1 MNIDDLSNSQLLLL
15 TLLVNFVMAIAT
27 GIVTVSL
34 LDKAPPTVLQSVN
47 RIVEHTVETVAPA
60 IDLPTQTVVQQ
71 PQQNSQPS
79 EEDQLVSAIS
89 AEKARTV
96 TITDANSGKSLALG
110 VYLPKARAVV
120 AGEADRLPGQAV
132 AVFADGTSIP
142 VSLSKQDASLAVYG
156 FADDAVLPSAVSPA
170 LLAPSGL
177 KQGQAVI
184 ALTADGSAVTGII
197 SKISADGIT
206 TTLPDVPA
214 GSAAVS
220 LSGGLVGIRGAS
232 AGGLFIA
239 ADAIAG
245 LLSATSTASG
255 S

>member
-60 IDLPTQTVVQQ
+60 IDIPTQTVTQ
-71 PQQNSQPS
+71 PQDSQPS
-79 EEDQLVSAIS
+79 EEDQLVAAIS

-96 TITDANSGKSLALG
+96 TIADDDGKPLALG

-120 AGEADRLPGQAV
+120 TASAERLPAQAT
-132 AVFADGTSIP
+132 AAFSDGTSVP
-142 VSLSKQDASLAVYG
+142 VSISKQDSALVVYG

-170 LLAPSGL
+170 LLAPNGL

-197 SKISADGIT
+197 SKVSADGIT

-220 LSGGLVGIRGAS
+220 LSGGLVGIRSGSADGMFIGADS
-232 AGGLFIA
+232 IA
-239 ADAIAG
+239 A

>member
-15 TLLVNFVMAIAT
+15 TILVNFVMSIAT

-60 IDLPTQTVVQQ
+60 VDIPTTIVTPSAPTQ
-71 PQQNSQPS
+71 QPS

-96 TITDANSGKSLALG
+96 ALYDSSQQHQYALG
-110 VYLPKARAVV
+110 LYLPNARAVV
-120 AGEADRLPGQAV
+120 TASGSKLPDQAL
-132 AVFADGTSIP
+132 AVFSDGTSVPI
-142 VSLSKQDASLAVYG
+142 SASKQDATIAIYG
-156 FADDAVLPSAVSPA
+156 FADDATLPQAASPA
-170 LLAPSGL
+170 LLSPASL

-197 SKISADGIT
+197 SKISPTGIT

-220 LSGGLVGIRGAS
+220 LSGGLVGIRDGN
-232 AGGLFIA
+232 AGGSFVGADTIA
-239 ADAIAG
+239 S
-245 LLSATSTASG
+245 LLAATSTGSG